1 MIELARRLSTA
12 TFAQTE
18 EIEALIRNHKR
29 EGQNVEE
36 NDGIIIA
43 QLARFEDYY

>member
-1 MIELARRLSTA
+1 MVELARRLSTA

-29 EGQNVEE
+29 EGLNVEE
-36 NDGIIIA
+36 NDGMIIV
-43 QLARFEDYY
+43 QLGVCEN